1 MSLHTAFAPQSITR
15 DVRVSILARVPVL
28 IAAGALIGAIILMA
42 SAMLR
47 LLPDGFAVSLNGL
60 SAALLLACVALA
72 FEHSA
77 KDAGRMIRDTSAFI
91 RRMRLICLSAAFALG
106 FLIPVLISII
116 PRP

>member
-1 MSLHTAFAPQSITR
+1 MSLHTAFAPQSIAR

-47 LLPDGFAVSLNGL
+47 LLPDGFAVSLHGL

-72 FEHSA
+72 FEHGA
-77 KDAGRMIRDTSAFI
+77 KDPGRMIRDTSAFI